1 MEPLLRIGALDLTEL
16 GELNNARVIDL
27 LDQRG
32 GELRHVKGNGTCWLY
47 AALGA
52 MGVLEHA
59 WEPSKYVS
67 GERMPSSRDVHLS
80 EVLLEEMK
88 THLLT
93 IPVPSE
99 PRAGGVTD
107 ANYDN
112 YKELVNRMRTQ
123 NVWTPAMGSSMAMY
137 GNRLLLA
144 LLCRAID
151 RHIVVLY
158 GPAMATLRSRRSE
171 PLPIPP
177 TLLPPPPRT
186 LTPHPPSR

>member
-1 MEPLLRIGALDLTEL
+1 MEHLLRIGELDVTEM

-27 LDQRG
+27 LNQRG
-32 GELRHVKGNGTCWLY
+32 GELRHVRGNGTCWLY

-88 THLLT
+88 THLMT
-93 IPVPSE
+93 IPVPS
-99 PRAGGVTD
+99 VTD
-107 ANYDN
+107 GNYDN
-112 YKELVNRMRTQ
+112 YKELADRMRTQ

-158 GPAMATLRSRRSE
+158 GPAMATIRNRRSK

-177 TLLPPPPRT
+177 SLLPPPPRN
-186 LTPHPPSR
+186 LTPRPPSR